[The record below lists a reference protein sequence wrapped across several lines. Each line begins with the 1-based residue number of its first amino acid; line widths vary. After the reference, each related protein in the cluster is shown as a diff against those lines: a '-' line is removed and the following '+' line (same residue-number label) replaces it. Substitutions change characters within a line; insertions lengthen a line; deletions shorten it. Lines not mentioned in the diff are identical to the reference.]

1 MRRRVSLERN
11 EVVRRSPEVVPGPV
25 TTHLQLNE
33 SSSVPAKWRNS
44 STFTITRVES
54 SVGLPNRITK
64 VSSVPALLV
73 SMSLRYL
80 AAGSYQLWL
89 GDKIVPTPFVPAFR
103 VNVIDLVSEP
113 SCWAGSAFDYVH
125 YHVPREVLEE
135 IAEDLGFGPIG
146 AFRLAIVED
155 DLVLAQMTKN
165 ILPYIGRSH
174 ELSPLAMEHFQ
185 LNLGAHLLQRYGG
198 GKHIRPSAGGLST
211 WQKKRAEALLREHL
225 DGSVHLSEL
234 ARECGLSVTHFA
246 RSFKAS
252 FGVSSHR
259 WLVERRI
266 ELAMQLLIQ
275 TREPLVTV
283 AIQSG
288 FADQAA
294 FTRTFHQ
301 IVGISPGRWRR
312 EHVRP

>member
-1 MRRRVSLERN
+1 MRISVPLERN
-11 EVVRRSPEVVPGPV
+11 EIVRRSRELVPGPII
-25 TTHLQLNE
+25 THLQLSE
-33 SSSVPAKWRNS
+33 RSVLAGRRNS
-44 STFTITRVES
+44 FTITRVES
-54 SVGLPNRITK
+54 SIGLPNRVTK

-73 SMSLRYL
+73 SMSLRSL
-80 AAGSYQLWL
+80 PVGSYRLWL
-89 GDKIVPTPFVPAFR
+89 GDEIVPTPSIPAFR
-103 VNVIDLVSEP
+103 VSVIDYASEP

-125 YHVPREVLEE
+125 YHVPREALEE
-135 IAEDLGFGPIG
+135 IAEDLDFGPVG

-165 ILPYIGRSH
+165 ILPYIGRRD
-174 ELSPLAMEHFQ
+174 ELSPLAMDHFR
-185 LNLGAHLLQRYGG
+185 LILGAHLLQRYGG
-198 GKHIRPSAGGLST
+198 GKNIGLAAGGLSP
-211 WQKKRAEALLREHL
+211 WQKKRAEELLREHL
-225 DGSVHLSEL
+225 DGSVRLSEL

-266 ELAMQLLIQ
+266 ELAKQLLIQ
-275 TREPLVTV
+275 TREPLVAV

-288 FADQAA
+288 FTDQAA

-301 IVGISPGRWRR
+301 TVGISPGRWRR
-312 EHVRP
+312 EHVHP

>member
-1 MRRRVSLERN
+1 MRISAPLKRN
-11 EVVRRSPEVVPGPV
+11 EIVRRSRDLVPGPI
-25 TTHLQLNE
+25 TTHLQLSE
-33 SSSVPAKWRNS
+33 RSVLAGWRNS
-44 STFTITRVES
+44 RTFTITRVES
-54 SVGLPNRITK
+54 SIGLPNRVTK

-73 SMSLRYL
+73 SMSLSSL
-80 AAGSYQLWL
+80 PVGSYRLWL
-89 GDKIVPTPFVPAFR
+89 ADKIVPTPAIPAFR
-103 VNVIDLVSEP
+103 VNVIDYASEP

-125 YHVPREVLEE
+125 YHVPREALEE
-135 IAEDLGFGPIG
+135 IADDLNFGPVG

-165 ILPYIGRSH
+165 ILPYIGRRD
-174 ELSPLAMEHFQ
+174 ELSPLAMDHFR
-185 LNLGAHLLQRYGG
+185 LILGAHLLQRYGG
-198 GKHIRPSAGGLST
+198 GKNIRLAAGGLSP
-211 WQKKRAEALLREHL
+211 WQRKRAEELLREHL
-225 DGSVHLSEL
+225 DGSVRLSEL

-275 TREPLVTV
+275 TREPLVSV

-288 FADQAA
+288 FTDQAA

-312 EHVRP
+312 EHGHP

>member
-11 EVVRRSPEVVPGPV
+11 ETVRRSPEIVPGPV

-33 SSSVPAKWRNS
+33 SSSVPAKCRNS
-44 STFTITRVES
+44 NTFSISRVES
-54 SVGLPNRITK
+54 SIGLPNRVTK
-64 VSSVPALLV
+64 LSSVPALLV
-73 SMSLRYL
+73 SMSLRPL
-80 AAGSYQLWL
+80 AVRSYQLWL
-89 GDKIVPTPFVPAFR
+89 GDKIVPTPFIPALR

-125 YHVPREVLEE
+125 YHVPREALEE
-135 IAEDLGFGPIG
+135 IAEDLGFGPVG

-165 ILPYIGRSH
+165 ILPYIGRRD
-174 ELSPLAMEHFQ
+174 ELSPLAMDHFR
-185 LNLGAHLLQRYGG
+185 LNLGAHLLQRYGAS
-198 GKHIRPSAGGLST
+198 KNIRLAAGGLST
-211 WQKKRAEALLREHL
+211 WQKRRAEALLREHL
-225 DGSVHLSEL
+225 DGSVRLSEL

-288 FADQAA
+288 FTDQAA

-301 IVGISPGRWRR
+301 IVGMSPGRWRR